1 VLKIPHCGNTRTVS
15 RQCKK
20 TTQQTIYNL
29 KKSKKMPTHKT
40 AHLQTAQTDTQP
52 MFAKELFSSQ
62 RTQAHPPPLKTR

>member
-1 VLKIPHCGNTRTVS
+1 
-15 RQCKK
+15 
-20 TTQQTIYNL
+20 
-29 KKSKKMPTHKT
+29 MPTLKT